1 MTTTILITGANRGIG
16 LALARHAAQRGH
28 TVIGTARDPGK
39 ADELR
44 AVSGPAGG
52 VRIERLDA
60 DSDESCKALAKA
72 LAGTPIDILINNA
85 GVSPDGS
92 KDLATFDPGAYLACL
107 RTNSVGPLLVTRAL
121 LPNVEASR
129 RKLVVQISSIMGSLT
144 NAVDQGWTGNLAYHS
159 SKSALN
165 MANTLIA
172 NQLKDKGVACVGVH
186 PGWVQT
192 DMGGP
197 NAHLTPDASASS
209 ILDTVDSLG
218 IEDAGKFLNY
228 DGKPL
233 PW

>member
-1 MTTTILITGANRGIG
+1 MTTILITGANRGIG

-39 ADELR
+39 ATDLK
-44 AVSGPAGG
+44 PIPG
-52 VRIERLDA
+52 VRVEQLDV
-60 DSDESCKALAKA
+60 DSDASCKALAKS
-72 LAGTPIDILINNA
+72 LAGVPIDILINNA
-85 GVSPDGS
+85 GVSPANAKS
-92 KDLATFDPGAYLACL
+92 LADFDPAGYLDCL
-107 RTNSVGPLLVTRAL
+107 KTNSIGPLLVTRAL
-121 LPNVEASR
+121 LPNVEASQ
-129 RKLVVQISSIMGSLT
+129 RKVVVQISSIMGSIS
-144 NAVDQGWTGNLAYHS
+144 NAASQGWQGNLAYHS

-172 NQLKDKGVACVGVH
+172 NQLKAQGIACVVVH

-197 NAHLTPDASASS
+197 NAHLTPDQSVTA
-209 ILDTVDSLG
+209 ILDTVEKLTIQDTG
-218 IEDAGKFLNY
+218 AFLNY

>member
-1 MTTTILITGANRGIG
+1 MTTILITGANRGIG

-39 ADELR
+39 ATDLK
-44 AVSGPAGG
+44 AIPG
-52 VRIERLDA
+52 VRVEQLDA
-60 DSDESCKALAKA
+60 DSDASCKALAKS
-72 LAGTPIDILINNA
+72 LAGVPIDILINNA
-85 GVSPDGS
+85 GVSPEGS
-92 KDLATFDPGAYLACL
+92 KDLATFDPEKYLACL
-107 RTNSVGPLLVTRAL
+107 RTNSIGPLLVTRAL
-121 LPNVEASR
+121 LPHVEASQ
-129 RKLVVQISSIMGSLT
+129 RKVIVQISSIMGSIS
-144 NAVDQGWTGNLAYHS
+144 NAVSQGWQGNLAYHS

-172 NQLKDKGVACVGVH
+172 NQLKGQGVACVVVH

-197 NAHLTPDASASS
+197 NAHLTPDTSAAA
-209 ILDTVDSLG
+209 ILDTVEKLT
-218 IEDAGKFLNY
+218 IKDAGAFLNY

>member
-1 MTTTILITGANRGIG
+1 MTTILITGANRGIG

-39 ADELR
+39 ATDLK
-44 AVSGPAGG
+44 AIPG
-52 VRIERLDA
+52 VRVEQLDA
-60 DSDESCKALAKA
+60 DSDASCKALARS

-85 GVSPDGS
+85 GVSPANAKS
-92 KDLATFDPGAYLACL
+92 LADFDPAGYLDCL
-107 RTNSVGPLLVTRAL
+107 KTNSIGPLLVTRAL
-121 LPNVEASR
+121 LPNVEASQ
-129 RKLVVQISSIMGSLT
+129 RKVIVQISSIMGSIS
-144 NAVDQGWTGNLAYHS
+144 NAVSQGWQGNLAYHS

-172 NQLKDKGVACVGVH
+172 NQLKGQGVACVAVH

-197 NAHLTPDASASS
+197 NAHLTPDTSAAA
-209 ILDTVDSLG
+209 ILDTVEKLT
-218 IEDAGKFLNY
+218 IQDAGAYLNY

>member
-1 MTTTILITGANRGIG
+1 MPTTMLITGANRGIG
-16 LALARHAAQRGH
+16 LALTRHAAQRGH

-39 ADELR
+39 AADLK
-44 AVSGPAGG
+44 AIPG
-52 VRIERLDA
+52 VRVERLDA

-72 LAGTPIDILINNA
+72 LDGTPIDILINNA
-85 GVSPDGS
+85 GVSPEGS
-92 KDLATFDPGAYLACL
+92 KDLESFDPEAYMACL

-121 LPNVEASR
+121 LANVEASE
-129 RKLVVQISSIMGSLT
+129 RKLVVQISSIMGSLA
-144 NAVDQGWTGNLAYHS
+144 NAKDQGWTGNLAYHS

-172 NQLKDKGVACVGVH
+172 NQLRERGVACVAVH

-197 NAHLTPDASASS
+197 NAHLTVDASASA
-209 ILDTVDSLG
+209 ILDTVDGLG
-218 IEDAGKFLNY
+218 IGDAGRFLNY

-233 PW
+233 AW